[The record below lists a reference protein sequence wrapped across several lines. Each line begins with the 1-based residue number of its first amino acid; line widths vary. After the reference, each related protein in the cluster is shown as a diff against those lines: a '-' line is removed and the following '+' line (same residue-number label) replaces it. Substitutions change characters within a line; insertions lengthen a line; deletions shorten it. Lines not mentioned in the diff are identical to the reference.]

1 MPPAMKSAL
10 LYWNENDE
18 ARMTNAELMT
28 NDKRRMGGANQRPA
42 SVIRPFPNSF
52 VIGHS
57 DFVIK
62 KIPPPTSDGCEG
74 RLFPP
79 EHS

>member
-28 NDKRRMGGANQRPA
+28 NDK
-42 SVIRPFPNSF
+42 
-52 VIGHS
+52 
-57 DFVIK
+57 
-62 KIPPPTSDGCEG
+62 
-74 RLFPP
+74 
-79 EHS
+79 